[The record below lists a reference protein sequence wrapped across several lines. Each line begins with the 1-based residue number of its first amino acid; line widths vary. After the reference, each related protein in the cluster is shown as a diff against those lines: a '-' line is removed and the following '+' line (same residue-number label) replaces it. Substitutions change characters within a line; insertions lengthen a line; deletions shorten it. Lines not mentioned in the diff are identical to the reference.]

1 MPAPHDLDPPSMTEE
16 ERLAKRRYQA
26 YHAFESE
33 YPPVPRSRVEQ
44 FQYGTTEEAK

>member
-16 ERLAKRRYQA
+16 ERLETRRYQA

-33 YPPVPRSRVEQ
+33 YPAIPRSRIEHFDLGASEHLQ
-44 FQYGTTEEAK
+44 